1 MNWVDVCGS
10 PGIGKS
16 TLCDPLWGPHELPI
30 EDRLPPRDWE
40 PFTDEITRLLTLIAT
55 HWSIVPAI
63 RMNRRSVRK
72 IATVARAGWLPEGV
86 LAMNREKPYI
96 QTGLIQRGL
105 GFGWRMAQ
113 MDIDPE
119 ELRPYFELMPVSLG
133 AAFLYADVETAQKRN
148 NARKDVPETAHED
161 RAFMVPLMEKPK
173 ELAFDVLSKRGVP
186 LIQIDTRRP
195 IEDARAD
202 LVGFANE
209 NAHIA
214 PPHGF
219 GSQVEVL
226 QAPVWW

>member
-16 TLCDPLWGPHELPI
+16 TLCDPIWGPHELPI

-40 PFTDEITRLLTLIAT
+40 LFTDEITRLLTLIST

-72 IATVARAGWLPEGV
+72 MATVARSDDKRV
-86 LAMNREKPYI
+86 YI

-119 ELRPYFELMPVSLG
+119 ELRPYFELMPVSIG

-173 ELAFDVLSKRGVP
+173 ELAFDVLSKRGFPVTRS
-186 LIQIDTRRP
+186 DTRRP

-202 LVGFANE
+202 LVSFANE

-214 PPHGF
+214 APHGP
-219 GSQVEVL
+219 GCQVEVL
-226 QAPVWW
+226 QKPVWW